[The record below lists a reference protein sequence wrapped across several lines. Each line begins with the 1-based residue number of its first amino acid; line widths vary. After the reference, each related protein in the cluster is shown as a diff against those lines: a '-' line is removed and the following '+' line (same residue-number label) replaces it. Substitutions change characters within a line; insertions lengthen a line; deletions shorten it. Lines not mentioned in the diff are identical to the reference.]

1 MIRLLRAMLARRR
14 LERMTAAR
22 RESFA
27 VRQYAKRRKAALKR
41 TPRVVVL

>member
-22 RESFA
+22 RESFMLCGNMPSGG
-27 VRQYAKRRKAALKR
+27 RLR
-41 TPRVVVL
+41 